1 MRSTALASPKF
12 LLRRA
17 LACAKLARETTDD
30 DCRARCLRL
39 EQVYRQLAQSE
50 GGGERAGHDR
60 VARGDGVLTK
70 ARLFAGCVDQPGP
83 RSQPQQIPTYLCR
96 DDAAPDRA
104 TGVRNGEAPG
114 ASATIGCHLAFQRV
128 IVVRSPS

>member
-1 MRSTALASPKF
+1 MASPKF

-50 GGGERAGHDR
+50 GGAS
-60 VARGDGVLTK
+60 
-70 ARLFAGCVDQPGP
+70 GP
-83 RSQPQQIPTYLCR
+83 DMTGSQ
-96 DDAAPDRA
+96 
-104 TGVRNGEAPG
+104 EAM
-114 ASATIGCHLAFQRV
+114 AS
-128 IVVRSPS
+128 